1 MIMIKQKLK
10 IKLMIKQN
18 LVKKKECIN
27 KRNEFWL
34 KWYFF
39 ILISSLIF
47 FFNIDS
53 NRLKFLCNK
62 QYNQRKIYFFVK
74 KIH

>member
-1 MIMIKQKLK
+1 MKYLFLIFLIYDYDKTK
-10 IKLMIKQN
+10 IKNKAYDKTKSC
-18 LVKKKECIN
+18 KKKECIN

-47 FFNIDS
+47 FLI
-53 NRLKFLCNK
+53 LIL
-62 QYNQRKIYFFVK
+62 IA
-74 KIH
+74 